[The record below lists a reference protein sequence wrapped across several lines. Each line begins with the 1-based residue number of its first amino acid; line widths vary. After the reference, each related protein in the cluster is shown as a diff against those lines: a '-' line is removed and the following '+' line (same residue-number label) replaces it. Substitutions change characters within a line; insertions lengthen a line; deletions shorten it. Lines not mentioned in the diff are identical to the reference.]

1 MAIGAEMVGRGENG
15 PSVYE
20 TRGMDD

>member
-1 MAIGAEMVGRGENG
+1 MAIGRMVTSPEDK

-20 TRGMDD
+20 TRGVLIV